1 MENKRR
7 FASFAKNHG
16 VILEY
21 AILFVIACFV
31 VPNFFSVSA
40 IFTVIKQAAMSRCW

>member
-1 MENKRR
+1 MEKQRR
-7 FASFAKNHG
+7 FSTFAKNHG

-31 VPNFFSVSA
+31 VPSFFSVSA
-40 IFTVIKQAAMSRCW
+40 IFTVIKQAAVP